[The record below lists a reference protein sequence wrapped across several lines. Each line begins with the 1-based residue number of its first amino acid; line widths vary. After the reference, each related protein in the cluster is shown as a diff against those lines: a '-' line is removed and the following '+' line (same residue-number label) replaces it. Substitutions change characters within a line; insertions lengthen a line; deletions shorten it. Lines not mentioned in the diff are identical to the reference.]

1 MESEENTEQAA
12 NISNYLQK
20 EPMNTEQE
28 KFEEVVQKTN
38 ASMNSDLVR
47 DVALTP
53 LDQRVQDNSSVVI
66 IED

>member
-20 EPMNTEQE
+20 EPMNSEQE
-28 KFEEVVQKTN
+28 KFTEVVQKTN

-47 DVALTP
+47 DIALTP
-53 LDQRVQDNSSVVI
+53 LDQRVQENSSVVI

>member
-28 KFEEVVQKTN
+28 KFTEVVQKTN

-47 DVALTP
+47 DIALTP
-53 LDQRVQDNSSVVI
+53 LDQRVQENSSVVI